1 MSTSHGK
8 RRAPSEGETAQDC
21 DSPTAH
27 ARRQSDKQQI
37 RHRASVACA
46 SCRERRIRCVVPEG
60 QVHCTQCKRTG
71 AECVIKNDDE
81 RRRPI
86 SKAYMSS
93 LSCRIALLEGMLKDR
108 GVAPPPAV
116 HPPKT
121 RQEAQARQQEEDQG
135 QDELQSSES
144 NRADSSERQASPCS
158 STDGDADV
166 KEPKQENSAM
176 PISHAAHM
184 SLIEPLLLQDAEP
197 RKDVNVR
204 RHLSPKG
211 ALAFDQSPG
220 RIRFFGP
227 TANIHVYAES
237 SCQYNSREPPEQLRR
252 TDRVIRGLGSST
264 HDMLMKNFW
273 DYFNTAHLVV
283 DRQLFEAGR
292 AAQDPKFYSSFLHIA
307 ILAAGYRFA
316 DRNREDIKR
325 LTLGNWESTLHREAK
340 CMLDIELERPGG
352 APSVQALL
360 ILADLECGVGRDTT
374 GWMYSG
380 MANRLA
386 FDIGLHTDCSTDET
400 TEMER
405 RNRRQAMASCV
416 LLDRQLALLLGRP
429 TSIKNQDVSIGL
441 SPKGSPPLPLDA
453 ALFSLP
459 DFDAKSAMTADAVI
473 HQKMMELMELS
484 SRIAESQNTMIKMDE
499 KIGNGYLRAI
509 SLDRQMQ
516 IWYRRLPEHLTW
528 KPANVKS
535 APMSFFVLHQ
545 QFHASMILLHR
556 PWADYSPTPPDGSIA
571 TRYPSPASP
580 NQQNDA
586 AAMGYSQG
594 FSGPQ
599 SPSKDNKMDLSR
611 SMCTQHAIRIARI
624 FWQHRQRLDG
634 KKLCLMGVQH
644 AGAAALALMAAL
656 AHRSKE
662 LDHQSNLRY
671 LQVLSSAIYDMSQ
684 TYHPAAR
691 MYHLLKSMLVDIR
704 KEMVVNSRNFDTSA
718 ILTQFHQNN
727 SNNTGFFVANHWGAN
742 PAPNPMYTA
751 ISILHEHN
759 DYNAAKRRR
768 LSERRPSEAER
779 PNLPLFGL
787 GYTYPSPPKSSQ
799 SHKAFDASKLEVPS
813 PAISSLAD
821 DPCLFDFDFL
831 CSAAINFIDHHTG
844 VADLTKNEGAL
855 ASPAP
860 DAPGER
866 NDGEIVVGLS
876 QKPQNEGEPSAEM
889 TIEEWLA
896 EPRAMTPTSVQQ
908 QPSPK
913 PSAAVLDAVMV
924 ANTEFN
930 STPSALVDFGAGG
943 ESDGCDGMEWM
954 ADVGEEDG
962 MDMSLNDLVQSVQ
975 KVVGSET
982 KKTAAAR
989 NLELDFL
996 RL

>member
-1 MSTSHGK
+1 MSTSLGK

-27 ARRQSDKQQI
+27 ARRQSDKQNI

-60 QVHCTQCKRTG
+60 QVQCTQCKRTG
-71 AECVIKNDDE
+71 AECIIKNDDE

-93 LSCRIALLEGMLKDR
+93 LACRIALLEGMLKDR

-121 RQEAQARQQEEDQG
+121 RQEAQAKNQEEGRG
-135 QDELQSSES
+135 QDGLQSSES

-158 STDGDADV
+158 STDGDADAN
-166 KEPKQENSAM
+166 EPQQENSAL
-176 PISHAAHM
+176 PTGHAAHM
-184 SLIEPLLLQDAEP
+184 PLMEPLLLQDVEP
-197 RKDVNVR
+197 KKDLNVR

-211 ALAFDQSPG
+211 SLSFDQSPG
-220 RIRFFGP
+220 RARFFGP
-227 TANIHVYAES
+227 TANIHVFAES
-237 SCQYNSREPPEQLRR
+237 SCQYSTREPPEQLRL

-264 HDMLMKNFW
+264 HDILMNNFW

-283 DRQLFEAGR
+283 DRQVFEAGK
-292 AAQDPKFYSSFLHIA
+292 AAQDPKLYSSFLHIA

-352 APSVQALL
+352 VPSVQALL
-360 ILADLECGVGRDTT
+360 ILADLESGVGRDTT

-386 FDIGLHTDCSTDET
+386 FDIGLHTNCSTDEM
-400 TEMER
+400 TELER

-429 TSIKNQDVSIGL
+429 TSIKNQDMSIDLL
-441 SPKGSPPLPLDA
+441 SKGSSPLPLDT
-453 ALFSLP
+453 ALFSLS
-459 DFDAKSAMTADAVI
+459 DFNPKPAMTADAVI

-484 SRIAESQNTMIKMDE
+484 SRISESQNTMTKMDE
-499 KIGNGYLRAI
+499 KIGNGYLQAI

-516 IWYRRLPEHLTW
+516 IWYRRLPEHLAW

-545 QFHASMILLHR
+545 QFHVSMILLHR
-556 PWADYSPTPPDGSIA
+556 PWADYSPTPLDGSIGS
-571 TRYPSPASP
+571 RYPSPSSP
-580 NQQNDA
+580 NQHTD
-586 AAMGYSQG
+586 YSQR

-599 SPSKDNKMDLSR
+599 SPRKDNKMNLSR
-611 SMCTQHAIRIARI
+611 TMCTQHAIRVARI

-644 AGAAALALMAAL
+644 AGTAALALMAAL
-656 AHRSKE
+656 AHRSRE

-704 KEMVVNSRNFDTSA
+704 KEMVSSRSSDTST
-718 ILTQFHQNN
+718 ILTQLHQNH
-727 SNNTGFFVANHWGAN
+727 SNNPGFLANHWRSGPATNSIIHN
-742 PAPNPMYTA
+742 PIPT
-751 ISILHEHN
+751 LQGQE
-759 DYNAAKRRR
+759 DLNAAKRRR
-768 LSERRPSEAER
+768 LSEQRPSEAEQ

-799 SHKAFDASKLEVPS
+799 SHKAFNACKLEAPPS
-813 PAISSLAD
+813 PTIPSLAD
-821 DPCLFDFDFL
+821 GPCTMMFDFDFL
-831 CSAAINFIDHHTG
+831 SSAANDFVDCRTKVI
-844 VADLTKNEGAL
+844 DLTKSEGAP
-855 ASPAP
+855 ASPSP
-860 DAPGER
+860 DAPAASQ
-866 NDGEIVVGLS
+866 NDDEIIVSLG
-876 QKPQNEGEPSAEM
+876 QEPQTEDEPSAEM

-896 EPRAMTPTSVQQ
+896 EPRVMTPASMQQ

-913 PSAAVLDAVMV
+913 PGAAVLDTVVV
-924 ANTEFN
+924 AAGTEFT
-930 STPSALVDFGAGG
+930 SDTPSALMEFGS
-943 ESDGCDGMEWM
+943 EDDGSSGMEWM
-954 ADVGEEDG
+954 IDVGEEDATC
-962 MDMSLNDLVQSVQ
+962 MSLNDLVQSVQ

-982 KKTAAAR
+982 KKTPPMR